1 MTLAVTTQT
10 PSDLSPVRISVLDGV
25 RGLSIVLV
33 LAAHLLPLNAI
44 WAKLNESV
52 GVLGMAL
59 FFVLSGYLIGGQV
72 IKRVPPTQFLVRRLA
87 RIVPLAWLCAIVVA
101 VIWQIE
107 AATLLSHLLFYANL
121 PPQTLHPP
129 LDHYWSLCVELQFYA
144 LATLLLCLRP
154 TLALKVVPLLLLAM
168 TAYRISSGAGAGS
181 LTWYRIDDIL
191 AGFTL
196 AIAMS
201 PAYRMRATRLLSR
214 PTMLWGAATLLC
226 LACTLRAEGN
236 PFNFLRPYAAAA
248 WVGTLL
254 CQPKASP
261 ARLLSRPGWAY
272 LATVSYAV
280 YVLHVPLSA
289 TWLGTGDTLE
299 KYLKRPLLL
308 AVVFALAHLSTWH
321 FEQRFNQWGRRFGT
335 ADH

>member
-1 MTLAVTTQT
+1 MTAVQTTQA
-10 PSDLSPVRISVLDGV
+10 LAESPRGRVPVLDGV

-33 LAAHLLPLNAI
+33 LAAHLLPLNAL
-44 WAKLNESV
+44 WPKLNESV

-72 IKRVPPTQFLVRRLA
+72 IKRVPPTVFLVRRLA

-101 VIWQIE
+101 IIWQID
-107 AATLLSHLLFYANL
+107 APTLQSHLLFYANL

-129 LDHYWSLCVELQFYA
+129 LDHYWSLCVEVQFYCLAA
-144 LATLLLCLRP
+144 LMLYMRPAFTLFI
-154 TLALKVVPLLLLAM
+154 APLLLLAM
-168 TAYRISSGAGAGS
+168 TAYRISTGAGAGS

-196 AIAMS
+196 AIALS
-201 PAYRMRATRLLSR
+201 PAYRARAVSILSR
-214 PTMLWGAATLLC
+214 PMVLWGAATLLC

-254 CQPKASP
+254 CQPETKP
-261 ARLLSRPGWAY
+261 ARLLSRRGWAY
-272 LATVSYAV
+272 LAAVSYAV

-289 TWLGTGDTLE
+289 TWLGSGDTLE
-299 KYLKRPLLL
+299 KYLKRPLFL
-308 AVVFALAHLSTWH
+308 AVVFALAHLSTKH